1 MTTEEIKE
9 ALESL
14 DGPSKLTYLSN
25 YLEETISYGEVLE
38 KTDLLEYLGGF
49 LSKFAQQT
57 NKDPEI
63 YDQLQTGWFHL
74 AFNGLVGLSSE
85 DQDNLIQKRLL
96 AAIQKG
102 VEPEMVTKQFYSYFE
117 SEEFIKEL
125 FHHFATNL
133 EQNTESLG
141 SLPIEVDGRRMLPLV
156 KYWILDYS
164 KFPSKEARR
173 GAVERLN
180 YLTQSANVRQL
191 TQGQRQWLSK
201 ILKLYDDFLSGELS
215 VAAKNQK
222 AQVSFGRDVEGIRV
236 PAAPESYRAPQVDIQ
251 KKLEELKRRQ

>member
-1 MTTEEIKE
+1 MT
-9 ALESL
+9 LS
-14 DGPSKLTYLSN
+14 DSN
-25 YLEETISYGEVLE
+25 YFLQEPTNELSLSALGAYLIDTINSGEISE
-38 KTDLLEYLGGF
+38 KRELLDF
-49 LSKFAQQT
+49 LSKFLAKFA
-57 NKDPEI
+57 KDIAEKFPEI
-63 YDQLQTGWFHL
+63 YDQLQTGWLQL
-74 AFNGLVGLSSE
+74 AFSGLVGLPSE
-85 DQDNLIQKRLL
+85 DQDNLFQKRLL

-102 VEPEMVTKQFYSYFE
+102 VEPETITKQFYSFFE

-125 FHHFATNL
+125 FHHFAQDL

-141 SLPIEVDGRRMLPLV
+141 SLPIEVEGRRMLPSV

-180 YLTQSANVRQL
+180 YLTQSPNVRQL
-191 TQGQRQWLSK
+191 TQGQRQTLSK

-215 VAAKNQK
+215 VAARNQQ
-222 AQVSFGRDVEGIRV
+222 AQSANSRDVEGIRV
-236 PAAPESYRAPQVDIQ
+236 QAEPIRSPQVDIQ